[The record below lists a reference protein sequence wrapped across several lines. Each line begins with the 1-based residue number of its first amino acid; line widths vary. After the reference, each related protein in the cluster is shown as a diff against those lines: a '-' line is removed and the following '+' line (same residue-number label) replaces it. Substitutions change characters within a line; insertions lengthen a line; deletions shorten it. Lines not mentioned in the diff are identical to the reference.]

1 MSAFALRHNDNTSYA
16 ARAAAAGPDLKL
28 SSGAAAAPAPTYIYN
43 PVTEPG
49 LLPPGITKAPPTI
62 GALTF
67 DPPEEITAKIIH
79 DLARPEASMM
89 DIAERASTTIE
100 ALTLWMSRPDISA
113 RLDAIESAY
122 ARHVRLN
129 IASCTPAIIDATARI
144 ITEYHHN
151 ESDFPRRTSDPK
163 AFSLA
168 CRAREI
174 ALDACKILLKLKRE
188 HTPPMRAPNRD
199 THRATDFCRPGQT
212 SVPSTSR
219 ADQTPESQLAQT
231 HRAPE
236 LRPTEKHN
244 SDNNTAPF
252 RPGGPQ
258 VPCRGR
264 QPTEQ
269 MNPESLRDHPSEP
282 WKGDTL
288 PRTNREPQSPDSIL
302 TEALTHLSRTTTAS
316 PYPSASSPPPTP
328 PPPESP

>member
-1 MSAFALRHNDNTSYA
+1 MSAFALRQNDNSPYA
-16 ARAAAAGPDLKL
+16 AAPDLKL
-28 SSGAAAAPAPTYIYN
+28 STDAANPHAPPHAPTYIYN
-43 PVTEPG
+43 PVIEPG
-49 LLPPGITKAPPTI
+49 LLPPGIAKAPPTI

-67 DPPEEITAKIIH
+67 NPPEEITAKIIH

-129 IASCTPAIIDATARI
+129 IAACTPAIIDATARI

-188 HTPPMRAPNRD
+188 HAPGHPASGYPASGYPAGPRRASSPKQD
-199 THRATDFCRPGQT
+199 Q
-212 SVPSTSR
+212 SPSETG
-219 ADQTPESQLAQT
+219 A
-231 HRAPE
+231 APQS
-236 LRPTEKHN
+236 N
-244 SDNNTAPF
+244 SAEAILSEAAAHICIPNTAPS
-252 RPGGPQ
+252 PPSDYPTGYPAGP
-258 VPCRGR
+258 RR
-264 QPTEQ
+264 SFSSHHHQPS
-269 MNPESLRDHPSEP
+269 PETSGP
-282 WKGDTL
+282 
-288 PRTNREPQSPDSIL
+288 PQSNSPTPS
-302 TEALTHLSRTTTAS
+302 TAS
-316 PYPSASSPPPTP
+316 PYPSASSPPPPT